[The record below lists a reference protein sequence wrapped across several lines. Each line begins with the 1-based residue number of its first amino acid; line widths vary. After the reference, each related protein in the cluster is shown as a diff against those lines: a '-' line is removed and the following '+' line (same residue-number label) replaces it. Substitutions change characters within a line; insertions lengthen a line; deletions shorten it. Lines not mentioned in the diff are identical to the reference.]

1 MIQYY
6 VKGRTKYANLD
17 VTVRPLHSEAAADKA
32 AIVMAARED
41 VQASIQI
48 ATYNDEE
55 NK

>member
-6 VKGRTKYANLD
+6 VKGRSKYANLPIA
-17 VTVRPLHSEAAADKA
+17 VGPLHSEAAADKA

-41 VQASIQI
+41 VQADIHI
-48 ATYNDEE
+48 ETYTDKE